1 MSNKVN
7 GEFCLGV
14 ETSLQREY
22 KVNDSRFLDYGR
34 EEKSFPD
41 WQTYESCITWNEEN
55 ECSGAKVETPL

>member
-34 EEKSFPD
+34 EKKSFPD
-41 WQTYESCITWNEEN
+41 C
-55 ECSGAKVETPL
+55 